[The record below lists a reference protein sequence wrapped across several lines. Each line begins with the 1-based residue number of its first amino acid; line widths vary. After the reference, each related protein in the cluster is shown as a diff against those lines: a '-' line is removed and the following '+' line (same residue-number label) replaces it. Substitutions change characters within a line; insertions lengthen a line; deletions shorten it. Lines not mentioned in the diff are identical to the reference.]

1 MKWAVLLAKEREITI
16 HADNINEVVKEANSI
31 KTTEERIVN
40 IRLQRGG
47 EVRQPAGLIT
57 RRLTVRIRSL
67 LFKRSKLKNGS
78 LSERI

>member
-1 MKWAVLLAKEREITI
+1 MTWAVLLAKEREITI

-47 EVRQPAGLIT
+47 EVR
-57 RRLTVRIRSL
+57 
-67 LFKRSKLKNGS
+67 
-78 LSERI
+78 